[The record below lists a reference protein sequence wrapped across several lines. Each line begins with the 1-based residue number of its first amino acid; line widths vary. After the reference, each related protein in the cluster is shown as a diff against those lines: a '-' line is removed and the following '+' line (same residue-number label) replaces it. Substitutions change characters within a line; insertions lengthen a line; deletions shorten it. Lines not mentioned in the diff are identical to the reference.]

1 VTDLKIGTGPIQR
14 LKEERARRLNAVE
27 IPILRCIG
35 SAFVVVGVL
44 INNYVLLGVSSMA
57 PAMTVAVILVAY
69 CAISWAVLAMWYG
82 RVRVDLALVFLA
94 LDLLTWTVAIYFSGA
109 EHSWIFFILFMR
121 VADQTQTTFA
131 RCFGFATFA
140 TFCYAAMLVW
150 VVVVD
155 QRPLLTGAA
164 VVKLIFVF
172 LGGLYI
178 ALSARGSERRRANL
192 SNAVRMSRELVRRLE
207 RQSAELREARGRAE
221 EGSAAKSEFLA
232 NMSHEMRTP
241 LHGILGMLQLLIDSE
256 TLPERVRQLDMA
268 RRSAESLLATIGDI
282 LDFSKIEA
290 RKLDLEPVY
299 FSMRELV
306 TDTVKAL
313 GITASER
320 NLALAFSVAPHVPDR
335 VWGDPLRLRQVIVNL
350 VGNAIKFTNKGEI
363 VLRVTC
369 GAITGDAADG
379 QRATIDFAVRDTGIG
394 IDARKQEMIF
404 TPFAQGDAS
413 HSRRYGGTGL
423 GLAIVARVI
432 EAMDGKISVESEP
445 GRGSTF
451 RFSMTFSCEPVA
463 ASVMPEW
470 EAQLSGARA
479 LVVEPEATSRTIVT
493 EILRAHGIECD
504 AYATL
509 ADAGT
514 GPLHQTY
521 DCIVADAPIVGAMI
535 PVVRI
540 ASPVST
546 TSEVGVTVT
555 RPVGERELIEA
566 IGIAMGLNER
576 GMTFTLER
584 RVDGEG
590 MLHVLV
596 VDDHPVNLE
605 FAIEALRRLG
615 HRVTPAGNGEEALR
629 LLGRQKFDLVLLD
642 VQMPGIDGLE
652 VARRFRAEEQPP
664 RTPIVA
670 LTAHT
675 TPEMRERC
683 LAAGFDSVLA
693 KPVSQPALAAILRGA
708 EPPPADDDFL
718 SAVGGNMKLLARV
731 REAFVE
737 QTPRLLQGIRDAIG
751 VRDSKSIYEKAH
763 TLKGAVSNFGVA
775 DAVQA
780 AGEIERA
787 GKENAIDRA
796 AELLPLLE
804 AKLRDLEARLDSIL
818 SGAKDLR
825 LDWSH

>member
-1 VTDLKIGTGPIQR
+1 VTDLWTHTGPVQR
-14 LKEERARRLNAVE
+14 LKAERARRLNAVE

-35 SAFVVVGVL
+35 SAFIAFGVF
-44 INNYVLLGVSSMA
+44 INNYALLGTSSLL
-57 PAMTVAVILVAY
+57 PALSVIVILATY
-69 CAISWAVLAMWYG
+69 CVISWVVLATWYG
-82 RVRVDLALVFLA
+82 NVAFDLALVFLI
-94 LDLLTWTVAIYFSGA
+94 LDLPIWTVAIYFSGA
-109 EHSWIFFILFMR
+109 EQSWLFFILFMR

-131 RCFGFATFA
+131 RCFGFAALA

-150 VVVVD
+150 VILID

-164 VVKLIFVF
+164 AVKLTFIFF
-172 LGGLYI
+172 GGLYI
-178 ALSARGSERRRANL
+178 ALSARGSERRRTNL
-192 SNAVRMSRELVRRLE
+192 ANAVRMARDLVRALE
-207 RQSAELREARGRAE
+207 RRSAELREARGRAE
-221 EGSAAKSEFLA
+221 EASAAKSEFLA

-241 LHGILGMLQLLIDSE
+241 LHGILGMLQLVIDSE

-299 FSMRELV
+299 FSMREVLS
-306 TDTVKAL
+306 DTVKSL
-313 GITASER
+313 GITSSER
-320 NLALAFSVAPHVPDR
+320 GLALAFSIAADVPDR
-335 VWGDPLRLRQVIVNL
+335 VWGDPLRLRLEIVNL
-350 VGNAIKFTNKGEI
+350 VGNAIKFTNAGEI

-369 GAITGDAADG
+369 GAIAADADG
-379 QRATIDFAVRDTGIG
+379 SHKATIDFAVRDTGIG
-394 IDARKQEMIF
+394 IDPGKQEIIF
-404 TPFAQGDAS
+404 TPFAQGDSS
-413 HSRRYGGTGL
+413 HTRRYGGTGL
-423 GLAIVARVI
+423 GLAIVARLI
-432 EAMDGKISVESEP
+432 EAMAGRISVESEP
-445 GRGSTF
+445 GKGSTF
-451 RFSMTFSCEPVA
+451 RFSLTLSCEPDT
-463 ASVMPEW
+463 ASTVPQW
-470 EAQLSGARA
+470 EAQLAGARV
-479 LVVEPEATSRTIVT
+479 LLVEPQATSRA
-493 EILRAHGIECD
+493 ILAEMLVAHGMECD
-504 AYATL
+504 AYATF

-514 GPLHQTY
+514 APLHQAY
-521 DCIVADAPIVGAMI
+521 SCIVADAPIVGAMI

-540 ASPVST
+540 ASPLST

-555 RPVGERELIEA
+555 RPVGERELIDA
-566 IGIAMGLNER
+566 IGFALGFTER
-576 GMTFTLER
+576 GLEFTLER
-584 RVDGEG
+584 HVDGEET
-590 MLHVLV
+590 LHVLV

-652 VARRFRAEEQPP
+652 VTRRFRATEQPP
-664 RTPIVA
+664 RTPIIA

-675 TPEMRERC
+675 TAEMRERC
-683 LAAGFDSVLA
+683 LAAGFDSVLT

-708 EPPPADDDFL
+708 EPAPPEDDFVV
-718 SAVGGNMKLLARV
+718 AVGGNMKLLARV
-731 REAFVE
+731 RAAFVE

-751 VRDSKSIYEKAH
+751 VRDAKSIYEKAH
-763 TLKGAVSNFGVA
+763 TLKGAVSNFGVE

-804 AKLRDLEARLDSIL
+804 AKLRDLEARLDEAL
-818 SGAKDLR
+818 STG
-825 LDWSH
+825 

>member
-27 IPILRCIG
+27 IPILRVIG
-35 SAFVVVGVL
+35 SAFIAVGVY
-44 INNYVLLGVSSMA
+44 INNHVLLGISSMTA
-57 PAMTVAVILVAY
+57 ALTVAVVLAAY
-69 CAISWAVLAMWYG
+69 CAISWLVLAVWYG
-82 RVRVDLALVFLA
+82 SVRIDLALMFLIV
-94 LDLLTWTVAIYFSGA
+94 DLPVWTVAIYFSGA
-109 EHSWIFFILFMR
+109 EHSWLFFILFMR
-121 VADQTQTTFA
+121 VADQTQTSFA
-131 RCFGFATFA
+131 RCFGFAALA

-150 VVVVD
+150 VVLVD

-164 VVKLIFVF
+164 AVKLIFILF
-172 LGGLYI
+172 GGLYI

-192 SNAVRMSRELVRRLE
+192 ANAVRMARELVRKLE

-221 EGSAAKSEFLA
+221 EASAAKSEFLA

-241 LHGILGMLQLLIDSE
+241 LHGILGMLQLLIESE
-256 TLPERVRQLDMA
+256 TLPERVRQLEMA

-299 FSMRELV
+299 FSLRELV
-306 TDTVKAL
+306 TDTIKAL

-320 NLALAFSVAPHVPDR
+320 NLALAFSVAPDVPDR

-350 VGNAIKFTNKGEI
+350 VGNAIKFTNAGEI
-363 VLRVTC
+363 VVRVTC
-369 GAITGDAADG
+369 GAIADDN
-379 QRATIDFAVRDTGIG
+379 ATIDFTVRDTGIG
-394 IDARKQEMIF
+394 IDPRKQEIIF

-413 HSRRYGGTGL
+413 HTRRYGGTGL
-423 GLAIVARVI
+423 GLAIVSRVI
-432 EAMDGKISVESEP
+432 EAMAGKISVESEP
-445 GRGSTF
+445 GKGSTF

-463 ASVMPEW
+463 ASTVPEW
-470 EAQLSGARA
+470 EAQLAGIRA
-479 LVVEPEATSRTIVT
+479 LVVEPQATSRGIVGG
-493 EILRAHGIECD
+493 ILRAHGIECD

-521 DCIVADAPIVGAMI
+521 DCIVADAPIVGAML

-540 ASPVST
+540 ASPLST
-546 TSEVGVTVT
+546 SSEVGVTVT
-555 RPVGERELIEA
+555 RPVGERELIDA
-566 IGIAMGLNER
+566 IGIALGLTER
-576 GMTFTLER
+576 GMTFTLDR

-615 HRVTPAGNGEEALR
+615 HRITPAGNGEDALR
-629 LLGRQKFDLVLLD
+629 LLGRQRFDLVLLD

-652 VARRFRAEEQPP
+652 VARRFRAVEQPP

-683 LAAGFDSVLA
+683 LAAGFDSVLP

-708 EPPPADDDFL
+708 EPPPPEDDFVA
-718 SAVGGNMKLLARV
+718 AVGGNMKLLARV

-737 QTPRLLQGIRDAIG
+737 QTPRLLQGIREAIG
-751 VRDSKSIYEKAH
+751 VRDGKSIYEKAH
-763 TLKGAVSNFGVA
+763 TLKGAVSNFDVP

-787 GKENAIDRA
+787 GKEGAIDRA

-804 AKLRDLEARLDSIL
+804 AKLRDLEERLELIL
-818 SGAKDLR
+818 SREDGSGSGAHVR
-825 LDWSH
+825 SAP

>member
-1 VTDLKIGTGPIQR
+1 MTDLTTHTGPIQR
-14 LKEERARRLNAVE
+14 LKEERARQLNAVE

-35 SAFVVVGVL
+35 CAF
-44 INNYVLLGVSSMA
+44 ISLGVFLNNRFLLDSSSLV
-57 PAMTVAVILVAY
+57 PWLNITVILATY
-69 CAISWAVLAMWYG
+69 CAVSWVVLATWYG
-82 RVRVDLALVFLA
+82 SVRFDLGLLFLS
-94 LDLLTWTVAIYFSGA
+94 LDVVIWTVALYFSGA
-109 EHSWIFFILFMR
+109 EQSWLFFILFMR

-131 RCFGFATFA
+131 RCVGFAALA
-140 TFCYAAMLVW
+140 TLCYSAMIGW
-150 VVVVD
+150 VVVFD
-155 QRPLLTGAA
+155 QRPLLTSAA
-164 VVKLIFVF
+164 VVKVVFIFF
-172 LGGLYI
+172 GGFYI
-178 ALSARGSERRRANL
+178 ALSARGSERRRAKL
-192 SNAVRMSRELVRRLE
+192 SNAVRMARELVRKLE

-221 EGSAAKSEFLA
+221 EASAAKSEFLA

-241 LHGILGMLQLLIDSE
+241 LHGILGMLQLLIESE
-256 TLPERVRQLDMA
+256 TLPERVRQLEMA

-306 TDTVKAL
+306 TDTIKAL

-320 NLALAFSVAPHVPDR
+320 NLALAFAVAPDVPDR

-350 VGNAIKFTNKGEI
+350 VGNAIKFTNAGEI
-363 VLRVTC
+363 VVRVTL
-369 GAITGDAADG
+369 GAIADDAVG
-379 QRATIDFAVRDTGIG
+379 GHMATIDFAVRDTGIG
-394 IDARKQEMIF
+394 IDPRKQESIF

-423 GLAIVARVI
+423 GLAIVSRII
-432 EAMDGKISVESEP
+432 ETMEGQISVESEP
-445 GRGSTF
+445 GKGSTF
-451 RFSMTFSCEPVA
+451 RVSLTFSCEPA
-463 ASVMPEW
+463 ASAAPAW
-470 EAQLSGARA
+470 EAQLASARA
-479 LVVEPEATSRTIVT
+479 LVVEPQVTSRAIVAD
-493 EILRAHGIECD
+493 ILRTHGIDCD

-509 ADAGT
+509 ADAGPS
-514 GPLHQTY
+514 PLHQTY
-521 DCIVADAPIVGAMI
+521 SCIVADAPIVGAMI

-540 ASPVST
+540 ASPLST

-555 RPVGERELIEA
+555 RPVAERELIDA
-566 IGIAMGLNER
+566 IGIAMGLSER

-605 FAIEALRRLG
+605 FAMEALRRLG
-615 HRVTPAGNGEEALR
+615 HRVTPAGSGEEALR
-629 LLGRQKFDLVLLD
+629 ILGRQKFDLVLLD

-652 VARRFRAEEQPP
+652 VARRFRSAEQPP

-675 TPEMRERC
+675 TPQMRERC

-708 EPPPADDDFL
+708 EPPPLEDDFVA
-718 SAVGGNMKLLARV
+718 AVGGNMKLLARV
-731 REAFVE
+731 RDAFVE

-751 VRDSKSIYEKAH
+751 IRDAKSIYEKAH

-787 GKENAIDRA
+787 GKEEAIDRA

-804 AKLRDLEARLDSIL
+804 AKLRDLEARLDEALADQTPS
-818 SGAKDLR
+818 STPFK
-825 LDWSH
+825 